1 MIPLR
6 LTLSNFLC
14 YRENVPT
21 LDFSGLHVACL
32 CGANGHGKSAL
43 LDSITWALWGKARG
57 KIQDEMISYGADECR
72 VELDFSSRGQ
82 EYRVIRSHVRGGR
95 RRRGGASDLQLMVL
109 EESGEE
115 ISPKPLTGD
124 MIRETQARIDQTIGM
139 DYDTFINSAF
149 LVQGRADEF
158 TNKTPAER
166 KAVLSK
172 ILGLGVYD
180 RLLVRARERN
190 NWAENSGKIAEGNLD
205 RMRRE
210 LEQLLA
216 PSAEL
221 ADVEA
226 GLAAR
231 SKELAEQQTKT
242 TGLREQVGE
251 LRRQQAGQEETTQRL
266 SALAPELEQFEAA
279 QKAAQQQVASFEKL
293 VVQAPAIRQGAAQL
307 ATARNVFARLEE
319 AGRSF
324 GELERQR
331 AAVSGAIDVKRTL
344 LESQAQQLNIEIDSR
359 LGPKTQGLEQLE
371 VDQTQLQSQGPGL
384 EEQERAVAVERERL
398 NGLAVQ
404 AGQLQSS
411 LERYA
416 KEGQELNAKKAIL
429 DGADG
434 QEAMCPLCQ
443 TPLSEDGCLR
453 LAETFKADIEAKR
466 EEYRK
471 TSAQVKILQ
480 AETSE
485 TESRLPQQEQALSQ
499 AQTKRQVRLQQL
511 AQQIEES
518 RKAAID
524 LAEAT
529 PKLEAMRVSLADG
542 SFAAEESV
550 QLKKLEAEM
559 QELDY
564 DPKARQRIFQETVDL
579 EVFAQQENQL
589 NQAEAGLPGARE
601 TVEQNAAM
609 AQRRRGELEQLR
621 IQVADAKLALVGLA
635 ALETNFTQA
644 EQRERE
650 LVVKIQQAIERQGY
664 LRNQVERKES
674 LGQEIGSESARLI
687 ALQDEQSIYQELST
701 AFGRQGV
708 QAMLIETVVPRLE
721 DETNALL
728 GRMTD
733 NRMNV
738 KLETQRERASGQ
750 GDPRETLEIL
760 VSDELG
766 PRSYEMYSGGEAFR
780 VNLALRIALSRVL
793 AQRMGAPLPTL
804 FIDEGFGTQDAVGRE
819 RILDVISAIG
829 NDFEKV
835 IVITHLDDLKEAF
848 PVRIEVQKDESGST
862 FWLS

>member
-21 LDFSGLHVACL
+21 LDFTGLHIACL

-43 LDSITWALWGKARG
+43 LDSITWALWGRARG

-82 EYRVIRSHVRGGR
+82 KYRIIRSHARGGK
-95 RRRGGASDLQLMVL
+95 RRRGGASDLQLMLL
-109 EESGEE
+109 EGGT
-115 ISPKPLTGD
+115 PRPVTGN

-172 ILGLGVYD
+172 ILGLETYD
-180 RLLVRARERN
+180 RLQVLARERN
-190 NWAENSGKIAEGNLD
+190 SRAENTSKMVEGNLS
-205 RMRRE
+205 RMRQE
-210 LEQLLA
+210 LDHLVA

-221 ADVEA
+221 AKVEES
-226 GLAAR
+226 LAALN
-231 SKELAEQQTKT
+231 KELAEQQGKT

-251 LRRQQAGQEETTQRL
+251 LWGQQASQEETAQRL
-266 SALAPELEQFEAA
+266 SAWAKELEQFESAH
-279 QKAAQQQVASFEKL
+279 QTAQQQVAAFEKL
-293 VVQAPAIRQGAAQL
+293 VEQASVIRQGAAQL
-307 ATARNVFARLEE
+307 AAARGAFARLEE
-319 AGRSF
+319 AGRNF
-324 GELERQR
+324 DDLERQR
-331 AAVSGAIDVKRTL
+331 VAVSGDIDRDRTL
-344 LESQAQQLNIEIDSR
+344 LESQVVQLNTEIESR
-359 LGPKTQGLEQLE
+359 LSPKAKGLDQLE
-371 VDQTQLQSQGPGL
+371 ASRRQLTDEGPGH
-384 EEQERAVAVERERL
+384 EEWERVLAAERERF

-404 AGQLQSS
+404 VGQLQSS
-411 LERYA
+411 LERFTN
-416 KEGQELNAKKAIL
+416 EGQELNAKKAL
-429 DGADG
+429 LNGANG
-434 QEAMCPLCQ
+434 REALCPLCQ
-443 TPLSEDGCLR
+443 TPLSEDGCQR
-453 LAETFKADIEAKR
+453 LAETFEADIEAKR
-466 EEYRK
+466 EEFRK
-471 TSAQVKILQ
+471 TSVQVKALL
-480 AETSE
+480 AESSE
-485 TESRLPQQEQALSQ
+485 LEGRLPQQEQTLSQ
-499 AQTKRQVRLQQL
+499 AKTQRQVRLQQL
-511 AQQIEES
+511 EQQIEES
-518 RKAAID
+518 QQARTD
-524 LAEAT
+524 LAVAV
-529 PKLEAMRVSLADG
+529 PRLEVMRASLAEC

-550 QLKKLEAEM
+550 QLRKLEAQI

-564 DPKARQRIFQETVDL
+564 DPEARQRIFQETTDL
-579 EVFAQQENQL
+579 EEFAQREIRL
-589 NQAEAGLPGARE
+589 KQAEADLPGVKE
-601 TVEQNAAM
+601 TAEQNASM
-609 AQRRRGELEQLR
+609 AQRRKEELEQL
-621 IQVADAKLALVGLA
+621 QSQMADAKQALEGLA
-635 ALETNFTQA
+635 ALERDFTEA
-644 EQRERE
+644 EQEIRE
-650 LVVKIQQAIERQGY
+650 LGVKIQQAIERQGY

-674 LGQEIGSESARLI
+674 LGQEIGSESERLST
-687 ALQDEQSIYQELST
+687 LQDEQSIYQELAT

-829 NDFEKV
+829 DDFEKV
-835 IVITHLDDLKEAF
+835 LVITHLDDLKEAF
-848 PVRIEVQKDESGST
+848 PVRIEVQKEESGST